1 MRTFFEE
8 RKITEDWK
16 SDLELEKWFDPAFE
30 EFINK
35 ELMPTIKKYAS
46 LSHGLSYYNNNHDK
60 LHQSQAA
67 ISFSAIILVGFIRTR
82 TRPSSLFLLPYAS
95 ALSFP
100 IYRSAILVAHF
111 KTSFCL

>member
-1 MRTFFEE
+1 MRTCFEE
-8 RKITEDWK
+8 DKITKYWK

-30 EFINK
+30 ELINK
-35 ELMPTIKKYAS
+35 ELILTIKNKC
-46 LSHGLSYYNNNHDK
+46 LNHGIDSNNNNDNR
-60 LHQSQAA
+60 HQSQLA